1 MGSATMLRNERPI
14 EHLFIILLLLLF
26 TVVCRYEAQMLRVL
40 MRRSVSLRVARLAN
54 NSSGIFVAIWCG
66 QLVLA

>member
-1 MGSATMLRNERPI
+1 MLRNEEPI

-40 MRRSVSLRVARLAN
+40 MRRSVSLRVARLAG
-54 NSSGIFVAIWCG
+54 NSSGIFLAIWRG
-66 QLVLA
+66 HLVLA